1 MIHIEVDGKVLM
13 HSDPGEWITTPPDI
27 PTVQKAGPNEPW
39 MLLVQ
44 AALAK
49 AATFAMAGKT
59 PTATRRWTLTFD
71 ETPAATTIVVTTGNG
86 GNK

>member
-27 PTVQKAGPNEPW
+27 PAVQKAGPNEPW

-49 AATFAMAGKT
+49 AATLAMAGKI
-59 PTATRRWTLTFD
+59 P
-71 ETPAATTIVVTTGNG
+71 EETTICVTTRKNG
-86 GNK
+86 WIVDYTNG